1 MTHTAC
7 SQFLKCMIV
16 ISLVC
21 QSQNSNSSSS
31 AFSKTLLTR
40 LRQREKDN
48 MKRNKGITCFR
59 MPWAKHSNNVFNTIS
74 RSILISTG
82 ATLFHELGRRGWVPI
97 QPITAFWAT
106 LGTQGEWLDHTWKQ
120 IPLRLS
126 WAWTIWKAQ
135 GQTIPDK
142 LVLDIGEQEK
152 EHGLT
157 YTAFSRATDVANIGI
172 TNPLTRARLTSK
184 IKNGKKLKRRVEEE
198 RRLEA
203 LEHETQRKMQNMPNW
218 RDLVSNSLGN

>member
-1 MTHTAC
+1 MGLC
-7 SQFLKCMIV
+7 
-16 ISLVC
+16 
-21 QSQNSNSSSS
+21 N
-31 AFSKTLLTR
+31 
-40 LRQREKDN
+40 
-48 MKRNKGITCFR
+48 G
-59 MPWAKHSNNVFNTIS
+59 
-74 RSILISTG
+74 STG
-82 ATLFHELGRRGWVPI
+82 TVVDLIYLPLQAPPDLPCCVIVDFGTSYTGPTLFHEQGRQGWVPI
-97 QPITAFWAT
+97 HPITASWT
-106 LGTQGEWLDHTWKQ
+106 TVGTQGERLDHTRTQ

-172 TNPLTRARLTSK
+172 ANPLTRARLTSK

-203 LEHETQRKMQNMPNW
+203 LEHETQQKMQSMPIW
-218 RDLVSNSLGN
+218 RDLVSNLIRN